1 LLDKNCY
8 FNKGFLLK
16 LSQLYFKQSS
26 AEDAYDLF
34 PPEGYGI
41 ERGRKLTCPWMKTD
55 TIPAGR
61 GQKRI

>member
-1 LLDKNCY
+1 MVHTIQNKAILLDKNCY

-41 ERGRKLTCPWMKTD
+41 ERGRK
-55 TIPAGR
+55 
-61 GQKRI
+61 RI